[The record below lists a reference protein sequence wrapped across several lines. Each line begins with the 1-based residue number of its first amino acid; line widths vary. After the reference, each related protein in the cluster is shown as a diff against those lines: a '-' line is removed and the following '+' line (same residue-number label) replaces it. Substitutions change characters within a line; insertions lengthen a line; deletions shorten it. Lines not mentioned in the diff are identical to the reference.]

1 MQITQKRFKQ
11 PFHSME
17 CQRFFFFFS
26 SSPPPLFLLSKLQ
39 AISLIFIQPLLRYRC
54 SRFTWSRNVEPPR
67 PLSDFVVQ
75 GTKLS
80 LPSIHLR
87 HSCAT
92 FSSRILRRV
101 FYVLATELPLKD
113 ENCGCNCSRGNLSRK
128 QFQKKFQLGLS
139 MAVNR
144 SLFITNYISLPC
156 SFNRGLLFYFSIFST
171 FSSFLKIIRWILIV
185 YSFSRI

>member
-1 MQITQKRFKQ
+1 MQEISFLFFTFLL
-11 PFHSME
+11 
-17 CQRFFFFFS
+17 FFFPS
-26 SSPPPLFLLSKLQ
+26 LLSFSIKQIVGDFLNFYT
-39 AISLIFIQPLLRYRC
+39 AFIAVLD

-67 PLSDFVVQ
+67 LLSDFVVQ

-113 ENCGCNCSRGNLSRK
+113 ENCGCNCSLCFEEIYRGSISEGIPTADLSIETSRSK
-128 QFQKKFQLGLS
+128 LKRIIFLFQ
-139 MAVNR
+139 
-144 SLFITNYISLPC
+144 
-156 SFNRGLLFYFSIFST
+156 
-171 FSSFLKIIRWILIV
+171 ILT
-185 YSFSRI
+185 